1 MSKEPSDHASEQ
13 QARIDLRRASDVR
26 YWTNALACTRRELR
40 SAVRIVGAVAAD
52 VRAYRKAATERRLLV
67 D

>member
-1 MSKEPSDHASEQ
+1 MSTEASDHASEE

-26 YWTNALACTRRELR
+26 YWTGVLACSRRELR
-40 SAVRIVGAVAAD
+40 NAIRIVGAVAAD
-52 VRAYRKAATERRLLV
+52 VRAYRKTAAERRLLV